1 MTKSPAKTI
10 KVITID
16 GPSGSGKSTAARKLA
31 QRLGFAYLDTGAM
44 YRAVTFQAL
53 REGMNLRDSAKLIDL
68 AKSIELDM
76 VPSSHG
82 TEVTIQGHDVT
93 ELIRTVQVTENAH
106 FVASRR
112 GVRDEMVKRQRRL
125 ASKLAPLVAEGRDQ
139 GTIVFPNAQ
148 LKFFLDAEPATR
160 ARRRYQQLQRSGEE
174 VTYDQVFSGIQTRD
188 ARDSN
193 RSTAPL
199 EVPRGAIIVDT
210 TNMSVKQMV
219 DELARQVQ
227 RISSTLEQGQADQ

>member
-1 MTKSPAKTI
+1 MTKSAKQSI
-10 KVITID
+10 RVITID

-53 REGMNLRDSAKLIDL
+53 RQGMNLRDSAKLIDL

-76 VPSSHG
+76 VPSPHG

-125 ASKLAPLVAEGRDQ
+125 GSKLAPLVAEGRDQ

-174 VTYDQVFSGIQTRD
+174 VSYDQVFSGIQIRD